1 MFHTSYD
8 GFQFIT
14 DDPVFAESISR
25 GTTEP
30 YPYDL
35 DIVKRYL
42 RVFPT
47 RCNTYIDIGAHIGTT
62 IAPYS
67 RIFKNIVGFEA
78 NPKTFE
84 FLKKNIEQNNIN
96 CLIESN
102 GLYSHACKGNIL
114 QHGGGNSG
122 CYYFQESENGEVEC
136 KRLDDYNFENVDF
149 IKIDT
154 EGSELYVLQG
164 AEQTI
169 RKWKPLLQIECNSL
183 SDSLYGI
190 QRTIIIEYLSSLGY
204 FLYNSGS
211 PNLFFYYPRIEPY
224 SIFCFWTGTTS
235 MSNLRMNCFEKMKE
249 SECNIVLVT
258 PENLNDYIL
267 QEFPLHPAFQYL
279 SDVHKSDYLR
289 TYFMHHY
296 GGGYSDIKLQGGSW
310 KQAFDDILNSDAYI
324 NGYRE
329 SSASD
334 IAYPPVAPFWEKL
347 VGNGAYICR
356 PKTPLTK
363 QWVDEMNQVLDRNLE
378 ELKKCPASH
387 PRDSRECGT
396 GYPIEWNEMLGRI
409 FHKICFSYQ
418 DKILQ
423 TVPRVSLFAYL

>member
-1 MFHTSYD
+1 MLSAHYD
-8 GFQFIT
+8 GFHFIT
-14 DDPVFAESISR
+14 DDPVFAASISY

-35 DIVKRYL
+35 AIVKRYL
-42 RVFPT
+42 RVFPK

-84 FLKKNIEQNNIN
+84 FLKKNIEQNNIK
-96 CLIESN
+96 CQIESS
-102 GLYSHACKGNIL
+102 GLYSHACKGDIL

-122 CYYFQESENGEVEC
+122 CYYFQESENGQIEC
-136 KRLDDYNFENVDF
+136 KPLDDYNFENVDF

-164 AEQTI
+164 AEKTI
-169 RKWKPLLQIECNSL
+169 QKWKPLIQIECNSL

-190 QRTIIIEYLSSLGY
+190 QRTTIIEYLSSLGY
-204 FLYNSGS
+204 YLYNSGS

-224 SIFCFWTGTTS
+224 TIFCFWTGATP
-235 MSNLRMNCFEKMKE
+235 MSAARINCLEKMKE
-249 SECNIVLVT
+249 SECDIVLVT
-258 PENLNDYIL
+258 PKNLNDYIL
-267 QEFPLHPAFQYL
+267 QDFPIHPAFHYL

-289 TYFMHHY
+289 TYFMNHY
-296 GGGYSDIKLQGGSW
+296 GGGYSDIKMQGGSW

-324 NGYRE
+324 NGYPE
-329 SSASD
+329 NHPGN
-334 IAYPPVAPFWEKL
+334 IAYIPAAVAWENL

-356 PKTPLTK
+356 PKTPLTLE
-363 QWVDEMNQVLDRNLE
+363 WFNDMNRFLDTKLE
-378 ELKKCPASH
+378 ELKKHPALH
-387 PRDSRECGT
+387 ARDAKEHGN

-423 TVPRVSLFAYL
+423 SLPVLNFYDYV